1 MENAKKKNKPK
12 VIALIGKSGSRLEEI
27 QTFIIKKLHAA
38 PVRIYTNRPPQ
49 FITTNFTIWQSTD
62 NLTADIL
69 CDPHIISATCVGDFV
84 NASFIDDEHNLF
96 VGIFTPDE
104 VDSALV
110 PNYELEVF
118 PLYIET
124 KDRIRLLRQ
133 LKRPYANVYE
143 ICNNFINEYK
153 YFNKPYDFHITVYQ
167 DNHNNHKFKGLLSIL
182 DNFVKEKIK

>member
-1 MENAKKKNKPK
+1 MENVKKKNKPK
-12 VIALIGKSGSRLEEI
+12 VIALIGKGGSRLEEI
-27 QTFIIKKLHAA
+27 QAFIINKLHAA

-49 FITTNFTIWQSTD
+49 YITTNFTTWQSTE

-69 CDPHIISATCVGDFV
+69 CNTQIISAACVGEFI
-84 NASFIDDEHNLF
+84 NASYIDNEHDLF

-110 PNYELEVF
+110 PNYELDVF

-124 KDRIRLLRQ
+124 KDKIRLLRQ
-133 LKRPYANVYE
+133 LKKPYPDVYE

-153 YFNKPYDFHITVYQ
+153 YFNKPYDFHVTIYQ
-167 DNHNNHKFKGLLSIL
+167 DNKSGHKFKGLLSIL
-182 DNFVKEKIK
+182 DNFLKEKIK